1 MSDAR
6 TPGSVERMSS
16 TSNKGGGMGGVVTIV
31 LVLACIGLLIGCLVL
46 YSGKQ
51 AMAADVKKFQD
62 DMKVLQDDSVKKD
75 QSIATLKSEVEKRIP
90 LFRLPTEMQARDV
103 NDAVQKITAMVQ
115 QPKPVTPVTPGPG
128 PNSGQAGG
136 AGATPPAA
144 DSPAMWL
151 ENVSRAVASKSI
163 NTKEPTNNDPAKV
176 AMHRGIQIVL
186 ARIGAFNK
194 PATGNAQDTF
204 DAVMAFQKANALK
217 QDGIIGKGTW
227 GKVREKFESMPKT
240 N

>member
-16 TSNKGGGMGGVVTIV
+16 TSSKSGGMGGVVTIV

-51 AMAADVKKFQD
+51 ALAADVKKMQD
-62 DMKVLQDDSVKKD
+62 DLKVVQDESAKKD

-115 QPKPVTPVTPGPG
+115 QPKPVTPVGPG
-128 PNSGQAGG
+128 PNGGQAGG
-136 AGATPPAA
+136 TGTTPPAA

-151 ENVSRAVASKSI
+151 ENVSKAVASKSI

-176 AMHRGIQIVL
+176 SLHRGIQIVL
-186 ARIGAFNK
+186 ARIGSFNK

-204 DAVMAFQKANALK
+204 DAVMAFQKANGLK
-217 QDGIIGKGTW
+217 ADGIIGKGTW
-227 GKVREKFESMPKT
+227 GKVREKFEAMPKT